1 MPVARPRRTALLL
14 RLLAVLLGVVW
25 GLGAVADPAD
35 LCERAAEEAARATD
49 VPLAVLQAI
58 ALAETGRNRGGRL
71 RPWPWATNQGGP
83 GSWFETRNAAEAHVR
98 ALIDKGRRNIDIG
111 CFQINLRW
119 HGHAFASPEAMF
131 EPAANALYA
140 ARFLAGLASE
150 LGSWEAAAGAYHSR
164 TPELAERY
172 AARFRGHLAA
182 LQAGPVRPP
191 VAQAGAGRG
200 QSAAAGHGRRPERPA
215 PEPYPLLAG
224 GAPAGMGSLVPLG
237 GARGAFL
244 MAAAQPLR

>member
-1 MPVARPRRTALLL
+1 MPVARPRRTALLP
-14 RLLAVLLGVVW
+14 RLLAVLLGVFW

-35 LCERAAEEAARATD
+35 LCDRAAEEAARATG

-83 GSWFETRNAAEAHVR
+83 GSWFETRDAAEAHVR

-172 AARFRGHLAA
+172 GARFRRHLAA
-182 LQAGPVRPP
+182 LEASPL
-191 VAQAGAGRG
+191 A
-200 QSAAAGHGRRPERPA
+200 PA
-215 PEPYPLLAG
+215 PPAVPEPGAQPVVPAGGLPGRVPPSPYPLLVAG
-224 GAPAGMGSLVPLG
+224 PPGGPGSLVPMGVGRKALIV
-237 GARGAFL
+237 
-244 MAAAQPLR
+244 AAARPLR